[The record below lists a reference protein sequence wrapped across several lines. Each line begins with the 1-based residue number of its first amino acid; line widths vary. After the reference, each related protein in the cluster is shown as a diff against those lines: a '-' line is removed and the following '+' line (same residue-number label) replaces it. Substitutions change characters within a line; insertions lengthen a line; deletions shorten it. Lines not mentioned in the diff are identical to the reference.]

1 MRCSEYW
8 RAMLSA
14 FPQRNAGAA
23 VQNLNAYAAGGLAVA
38 VVVLAAKGAAY
49 AVTGSVALLSDA
61 LESIINVTVAL
72 LTVVTLRVAQRPPD
86 ANHPFGHG
94 KAEYLSAVAE
104 GALIIAV
111 SVLIFAEAY
120 MHAINP
126 QPFTMPTLG
135 VALNAGASVV
145 NAVWGWYLL
154 RVGKRFRSPALIA
167 DARHV
172 IADVV
177 SSAAV
182 VAGVV
187 LAAVTNRPVLDAAV
201 AALAGVYILWSGWQ
215 LMQDSVGGLMD
226 QAADPETQAAIRSC
240 ISKEAEGALEAHDV
254 QTRYAGRATF
264 IQFHLVVPATMTV
277 SDAHD
282 ICDRVEQRL
291 KEIVPGASVTIHVEP
306 ENKAKHEGVVVV

>member
-1 MRCSEYW
+1 
-8 RAMLSA
+8 MLSA